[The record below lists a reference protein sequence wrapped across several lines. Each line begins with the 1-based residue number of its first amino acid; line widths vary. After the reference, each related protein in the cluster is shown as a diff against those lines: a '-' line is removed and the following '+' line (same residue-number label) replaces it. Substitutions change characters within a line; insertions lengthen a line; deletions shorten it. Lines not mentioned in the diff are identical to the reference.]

1 MGKSTGN
8 KAGGGRTSPSMPFD
22 TNYLI
27 RKKNRPMYF
36 HNIHCYFILML
47 DPIISRQLL
56 YLLICDAPSSLVY
69 KYLCVTKTC
78 CLPFQSNV

>member
-1 MGKSTGN
+1 
-8 KAGGGRTSPSMPFD
+8 
-22 TNYLI
+22 
-27 RKKNRPMYF
+27 MYF